1 MTTKRNI
8 LFIGNYPPPF
18 GGVPLHI
25 ELLSG
30 YLAARGWSCHVLS
43 GGVTGTERIGDVM
56 VHKPGYVRKARGA
69 IRQSFNRDFD
79 RWPDGRDFVAEQPA
93 MARRYRMFADVGSAI
108 VRRERIDLIA
118 SYNLLSYAPVGA
130 WLSEQFDLPHVV
142 TIFGEI
148 FKFPEMARHA
158 GFFRAASERAH
169 KLLSCSEHCGR
180 SLTRLGVERRVDAVT
195 FGIDLKRFH
204 PGEPPVDLRDRL
216 GFSDAPV
223 VLFVG
228 RLTREM
234 GLDSFIAA
242 AETIQTARPD
252 TQFLIVGQ
260 EGDFADEAESR
271 AATWPGNM
279 AVVRNAPYDELP
291 LYYRLAD
298 VLLVPTRGDR
308 TCSSLAGMEAMAT
321 RVAVAAFAIGGVPEI
336 VIDDDTGLL
345 VPPEDTDRLAH
356 ATLRLLED
364 AQLRERM
371 AAAGFAQ
378 AQARLGEQHMN
389 AAMEAQFAELLAR
402 Q

>member
-1 MTTKRNI
+1 MTANRNI

-43 GGVTGTERIGDVM
+43 GGVTGTERIGDVT
-56 VHKPGYVRKARGA
+56 VHKPGYVRKAQGA
-69 IRQSFNRDFD
+69 LRQSFNRDFD
-79 RWPDGRDFVAEQPA
+79 RWPDGRGFASEQRA
-93 MARRYRMFADVGSAI
+93 MARRYRMFADVGSEI
-108 VRRERIDLIA
+108 IRREGIELIA
-118 SYNLLSYAPVGA
+118 SYNLLSYGPIGA
-130 WLSEQFDLPHVV
+130 WLSERFGLPHVI

-148 FKFPEMARHA
+148 FKFPEMTRHA

-180 SLTRLGVERRVDAVT
+180 SLARLGVDRKVDAVT

-204 PGEPPVDLRDRL
+204 PGEKPVDIRNRL
-216 GFSDAPV
+216 GLSAAPV

-234 GLDSFIAA
+234 GLDSFLAA
-242 AETIQTARPD
+242 AGIIHAARPD

-271 AATWPGNM
+271 AANWPGKM
-279 AVVRNAPYDELP
+279 VVVRNAPYDELP
-291 LYYRLAD
+291 FYYRLAD

-321 RVAVAAFAIGGVPEI
+321 QVAVAAFAVGGVPEI
-336 VIDDDTGLL
+336 VADDQTGLL
-345 VPPEDTDRLAH
+345 VPPEDAAALGQ
-356 ATLRLLED
+356 ATLRLLGDD
-364 AQLRERM
+364 ALRGRL
-371 AAAGFAQ
+371 AASGFAQ
-378 AQARLGEQHMN
+378 AQSRLGEQHMN
-389 AAMEAQFAELLAR
+389 AAMEAHFLDFLDD
-402 Q
+402 